1 MSRYLDGR
9 NTSFWIGVQ
18 PTDIDTVQYNELPR
32 VSGDFEKQRT
42 YTDDETITAKRESKD
57 TVLTGTSV
65 SGDFTVN
72 LRLADNY
79 KKLRQ
84 GALQAYDSTPVAI
97 TAAMTYT
104 DATKTLAGADFQAL
118 KSGDYFGV
126 VLDTGETKVV
136 VATADGTATDILI
149 AGLDADATI
158 TDVKADK
165 LTSDDNSIPFM
176 LQKRSIGTDGDGGPD
191 KTYYRTF
198 TGVEVFQYTL
208 TLASESILSEAYT
221 LTGMSLQDGSD
232 LPTQGSDVTYDAEQV
247 LGSVKGVSAIWFD
260 GSKRGCFA
268 QSFDF
273 SIDNQGSEAKAIGTE
288 GACFLSY
295 GDPMITGNVSV
306 YTLKSQPYEYHELTD
321 SQRVFPFAVELKDA
335 ASGKILVVSGNC
347 KATTVEGAPETG
359 AQITNMGLKFIG
371 NVSFTYI

>member
-18 PTDIDTVQYNELPR
+18 PTDIETVQYNELPR

-118 KSGDYFGV
+118 KSGDFFGV

-136 VATADGTATDILI
+136 VATADGTGTDILI

-208 TLASESILSEAYT
+208 TLASESILSEGYT
-221 LTGMSLQDGSD
+221 LTGMSLQEGSD
-232 LPTQGSDVTYDAEQV
+232 LPTQGSDITYDAQQV

-295 GDPMITGNVSV
+295 GDPMITGNISV
-306 YTLKSQPYEYHELTD
+306 YALKSDPYEYSAISD
-321 SQRVFPFAVELKDA
+321 SQEIIPFAIELKDV
-335 ASGKILVVSGNC
+335 STGNILVVSGSA
-347 KATTVEGAPETG
+347 KITTVDGSPESG
-359 AQITNMGLKFIG
+359 PQIFNLGLKFVG
-371 NVSFTYI
+371 NVAFTYI

>member
-1 MSRYLDGR
+1 MSKYLDGR
-9 NTSFWIGVQ
+9 NTSFWIGEQ
-18 PTDIDTVQYNELPR
+18 PTDIETVQYNELPR

-84 GALQAYDSTPVAI
+84 GALQAYDSTPVNI
-97 TAAMTYT
+97 TTSMTYT
-104 DATKTLAGADFQAL
+104 SSTKTLSGADFQAL

-136 VATADGTATDILI
+136 VATDDGTATDILI
-149 AGLDADATI
+149 AGLDSDATI
-158 TDVKADK
+158 TDAKADK

-176 LQKRSIGTDGDGGPD
+176 LQKRTIGTNGDGGPD
-191 KTYYRTF
+191 KTYFRTF

-221 LTGMSLQDGSD
+221 LTGMTLQDGFD
-232 LPTQGSDVTYDAEQV
+232 QPMQGGDITYDAGQV
-247 LGSVKGVSAIWFD
+247 LGSVKGVSAVWFN
-260 GSKRGCFA
+260 GAKRGCFA

-273 SIDNQGSEAKAIGTE
+273 SIDNQGSEAKALGTE

-295 GDPMITGNVSV
+295 GDPMITGNISV
-306 YTLKSQPYEYHELTD
+306 YTLKSNPYEFHTLTD
-321 SQRVFPFAVELKDA
+321 NQTIFPFAVELKDVS
-335 ASGKILVVSGNC
+335 SGKILVVSGNC

-359 AQITNMGLKFIG
+359 PQVTNMGLKFIG

>member
-18 PTDIDTVQYNELPR
+18 PTDITTVQYNELPR

-104 DATKTLAGADFQAL
+104 HSTTTLAGADFSAIS
-118 KSGDYFGV
+118 SGDYFGV

-136 VATADGTATDILI
+136 VATADGTGTDILI

-165 LTSDDNSIPFM
+165 YTSDDNAIPFM
-176 LQKRSIGTDGDGGPD
+176 LQKRTKGTDGVGGQD

-198 TGVEVFQYTL
+198 TGVEVLQYTL
-208 TLASESILSEAYT
+208 TLASESILQEAYT
-221 LTGMSLQDGSD
+221 LTGLTLQEGSD
-232 LPTQGSDVTYDAEQV
+232 LPTQGSDVTYDAQQV
-247 LGSVKGVSAIWFD
+247 LGSVKGVSGIWFN
-260 GSKRGCFA
+260 GSKRNCFA
-268 QSFDF
+268 QSFDL
-273 SIDNQGSEAKAIGTE
+273 SIDNQGTESKALGQE
-288 GACFLSY
+288 GACFISY

-306 YTLKSQPYEYHELTD
+306 YMLKSQPYEFHDLTD
-321 SQRVFPFAVELKDA
+321 SQVVFPFAVELKDT
-335 ASGKILVVSGNC
+335 ASGDILVVSGDC
-347 KATTVEGAPETG
+347 KATTIDSPPETG
-359 AQITNMGLKFIG
+359 AQVTNMALKFVG
-371 NVSFTYI
+371 NVSFTYV

>member
-9 NTSFWIGVQ
+9 NTSFWLGVQ
-18 PTDIDTVQYNELPR
+18 PTDITTVQYAELPR
-32 VSGDFEKQRT
+32 VSGDFEKNRT

-57 TVLTGTSV
+57 SVLTSTSV

-79 KKLRQ
+79 MKLRQ

-104 DATKTLAGADFQAL
+104 HSTTTLSGADFSAL
-118 KSGDYFGV
+118 LSGDYFGV
-126 VLDTGETKVV
+126 VLDTGETKIVR
-136 VATADGTATDILI
+136 ASADGTGTDILI

-165 LTSDDNSIPFM
+165 YTSDDNAIHFM
-176 LQKRSIGTDGDGGPD
+176 LQKRTIGTDGVGGPA

-198 TGVEVFQYTL
+198 TGVEVLQYTL
-208 TLASESILSEAYT
+208 TLASESILQEAYT
-221 LTGMSLQDGSD
+221 LTGLTLQKGSD
-232 LPTQGSDVTYDAEQV
+232 LPTQGADITYDAERV

-306 YTLKSQPYEYHELTD
+306 YTLKSDPYEYHTLTD
-321 SQRVFPFAVELKDA
+321 SQRIFPFAVELKDA

-359 AQITNMGLKFIG
+359 PQITNMGLKFIG

>member
-1 MSRYLDGR
+1 MSKYLDGR
-9 NTSFWIGVQ
+9 NTSFWIGEQ
-18 PTDIDTVQYNELPR
+18 PTDITQVQYNELPR
-32 VSGDFEKQRT
+32 VSGDFEKNRT

-57 TVLTGTSV
+57 TVLTSTSV

-84 GALQAYDSTPVAI
+84 GALQAYDATPVAI

-104 DATKTLAGADFQAL
+104 HSTTTLAGADFSAIS
-118 KSGDYFGV
+118 SGDYFGV

-136 VATADGTATDILI
+136 RATADGGATDILI

-158 TDVKADK
+158 TDVKAEK
-165 LTSDDNSIPFM
+165 YTTDDNAIPFM
-176 LQKRSIGTDGDGGPD
+176 MQKRTIGTDGDGGPD

-221 LTGMSLQDGSD
+221 LTGMTLQDGFD
-232 LPTQGSDVTYDAEQV
+232 LPTQGSDVTYDTGQV
-247 LGSVKGVSAIWFD
+247 LGSVKGVSAVWFN
-260 GSKRGCFA
+260 GAKRGCFA

-273 SIDNQGSEAKAIGTE
+273 SIDNQGSEAKSLGKE

-295 GDPMITGNVSV
+295 GDPMITGNISV
-306 YTLKSQPYEYHELTD
+306 YTLKSQPYEFHELTD
-321 SQRVFPFAVELKDA
+321 NQTLFPFAVELKDVS
-335 ASGKILVVSGNC
+335 SGKVLVVSGNC

-359 AQITNMGLKFIG
+359 AQVTNMGLKFIG
-371 NVSFTYI
+371 NVSFTYV